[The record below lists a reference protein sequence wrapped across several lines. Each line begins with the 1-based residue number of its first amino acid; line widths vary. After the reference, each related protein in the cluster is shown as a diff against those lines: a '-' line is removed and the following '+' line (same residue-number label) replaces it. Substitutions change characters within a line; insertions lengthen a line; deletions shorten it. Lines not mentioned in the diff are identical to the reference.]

1 MTTES
6 PSQTAPDVAGLSFE
20 TALQEL
26 EQIVDKLE
34 RGQGSLDDA
43 IAAYERG
50 AKLKAHC
57 KAKLD
62 EARLKVEKIRL
73 DEAGQPTGTADLDA

>member
-1 MTTES
+1 MTTETTS
-6 PSQTAPDVAGLSFE
+6 KTEPDVAGLSFE

-34 RGQGSLDDA
+34 RGHGSLDDA

-50 AKLKAHC
+50 ARLKAHC

>member
-1 MTTES
+1 VTTETTS
-6 PSQTAPDVAGLSFE
+6 KTAPDVKGLSFE
-20 TALQEL
+20 AALQEL

-73 DEAGQPTGTADLDA
+73 DDAGKPTGTADLDP